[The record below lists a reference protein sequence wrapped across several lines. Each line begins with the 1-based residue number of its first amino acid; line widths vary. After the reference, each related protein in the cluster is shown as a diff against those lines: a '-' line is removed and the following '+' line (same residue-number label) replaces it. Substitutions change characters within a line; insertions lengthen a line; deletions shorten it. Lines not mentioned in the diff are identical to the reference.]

1 MLRHLVWQGGLAS
14 EARSPIV
21 PGAPGDHG
29 VPGVP
34 GDHGVTIG
42 RTSGIDMVN
51 VFARMCLLIGA
62 ILLIAGCAGYNEST
76 MQEIRREGEIKA
88 QETGQPSMLQGWRP
102 QYEGAI

>member
-1 MLRHLVWQGGLAS
+1 MLRPLVSQGGLAT

-21 PGAPGDHG
+21 PGD
-29 VPGVP
+29 P

-42 RTSGIDMVN
+42 RTSGINMVN

-62 ILLIAGCAGYNEST
+62 ILLIAGCAGYNESRT
-76 MQEIRREGEIKA
+76 QELRREGEIKA